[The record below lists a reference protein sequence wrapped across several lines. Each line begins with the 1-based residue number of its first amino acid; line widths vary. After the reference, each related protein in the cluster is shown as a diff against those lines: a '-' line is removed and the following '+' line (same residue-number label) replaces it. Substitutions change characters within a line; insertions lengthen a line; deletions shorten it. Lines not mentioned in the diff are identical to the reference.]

1 MSLDTQIKALLES
14 DEPITED
21 ELVEETIEEIADEDQ
36 AEISDEVDEESDET
50 SDDSDAE
57 FDDELNEEFEELYEL
72 NKGDYAKIAYRVTDP
87 EYEGRLSHAHVVSRA
102 RKEHGDKFADQIA
115 DPKEKMHYGRLRQVG
130 YDKLGERK
138 PTRVTKGGKANKQD
152 VAALKSRIKSDIK
165 EDAEDADST
174 KEHIDALLNGEELS
188 EEFRTKATTIFEAAV
203 ADGVKK
209 QVAQLEEQ
217 YNEMLND
224 AIISVQEELVD
235 KIDGYLGTIVEEWVT
250 ENQLAIERGVKAD
263 LVEEFIDGLKKLF
276 NDHYVDIPEEKAD
289 ILDEQIER
297 LESAES
303 ELAEAAQKV
312 AELEEEVVELRKLRN
327 IEMVGE
333 ELTDSQFEK
342 FLSLCENVDF
352 ESEES
357 FVNKIKT
364 IKESYFPSKATVN
377 ESVALNM
384 DTPLLVDEKTSE
396 TINAYVKALSSPL
409 TFKK

>member
-21 ELVEETIEEIADEDQ
+21 ELIEETIEEVTDEDQ
-36 AEISDEVDEESDET
+36 AETTSETESEAPVVSEDKEEE
-50 SDDSDAE
+50 DSDK
-57 FDDELNEEFEELYEL
+57 DDDDDKEE
-72 NKGDYAKIAYRVTDP
+72 D
-87 EYEGRLSHAHVVSRA
+87 
-102 RKEHGDKFADQIA
+102 
-115 DPKEKMHYGRLRQVG
+115 
-130 YDKLGERK
+130 
-138 PTRVTKGGKANKQD
+138 
-152 VAALKSRIKSDIK
+152 
-165 EDAEDADST
+165 DADDKDDDDAPSV
-174 KEHIDALLNGEELS
+174 KEHIDALLSGEELS

-289 ILDEQIER
+289 ILDEQVER
-297 LESAES
+297 LESFES
-303 ELAEAAQKV
+303 QLAEAAQKV

>member
-21 ELVEETIEEIADEDQ
+21 ELIEETIEEVD
-36 AEISDEVDEESDET
+36 DEETTETTDET
-50 SDDSDAE
+50 ETPVVEEGTDKDSDDDTTEEPEEESE
-57 FDDELNEEFEELYEL
+57 EQDDP
-72 NKGDYAKIAYRVTDP
+72 VT
-87 EYEGRLSHAHVVSRA
+87 
-102 RKEHGDKFADQIA
+102 
-115 DPKEKMHYGRLRQVG
+115 
-130 YDKLGERK
+130 
-138 PTRVTKGGKANKQD
+138 
-152 VAALKSRIKSDIK
+152 
-165 EDAEDADST
+165 
-174 KEHIDALLNGEELS
+174 EHIDALLNGEELS
-188 EEFRTKATTIFEAAV
+188 EEFRTKATTIFEAAL

-224 AIISVQEELVD
+224 AITSVQEELVD
-235 KIDGYLGTIVEEWVT
+235 KIDGYLNTIVEEWVK

-297 LESAES
+297 LETAES
-303 ELAEAAQKV
+303 QLEEATQKV
-312 AELEEEVVELRKLRN
+312 AELEAEVIELRKLRN

-342 FLSLCENVDF
+342 FLGLCEEVEF

-357 FVNKIKT
+357 FVTKIKT
-364 IKESYFPSKATVN
+364 IKESYFPSKTTVN
-377 ESVALNM
+377 ESVSVNM

>member
-36 AEISDEVDEESDET
+36 AEISDEVDEVDEESDET
-50 SDDSDAE
+50 SDEESDGDLNEGTVLSRLTAAHDAAKKHGIQSLARDLHAAIQAHKKGNLKGHLE
-57 FDDELNEEFEELYEL
+57 TADTTAVEHIRSALNEEELDDEV
-72 NKGDYAKIAYRVTDP
+72 DT
-87 EYEGRLSHAHVVSRA
+87 
-102 RKEHGDKFADQIA
+102 
-115 DPKEKMHYGRLRQVG
+115 
-130 YDKLGERK
+130 
-138 PTRVTKGGKANKQD
+138 
-152 VAALKSRIKSDIK
+152 
-165 EDAEDADST
+165 T
-174 KEHIDALLNGEELS
+174 KEHIDALLSGEELS

-364 IKESYFPSKATVN
+364 IKESYFPSKTAVN
-377 ESVALNM
+377 ESVSINM

>member
-21 ELVEETIEEIADEDQ
+21 ELIEETIEEVTDEDQ
-36 AEISDEVDEESDET
+36 AETTSETESEAPVVSEDKEEE
-50 SDDSDAE
+50 DSDK
-57 FDDELNEEFEELYEL
+57 DDDDDKEE
-72 NKGDYAKIAYRVTDP
+72 D
-87 EYEGRLSHAHVVSRA
+87 
-102 RKEHGDKFADQIA
+102 
-115 DPKEKMHYGRLRQVG
+115 
-130 YDKLGERK
+130 
-138 PTRVTKGGKANKQD
+138 
-152 VAALKSRIKSDIK
+152 
-165 EDAEDADST
+165 DADDKDDDDAPSV
-174 KEHIDALLNGEELS
+174 KEHIDALLSGEELS

-289 ILDEQIER
+289 ILDEQVEK

-303 ELAEAAQKV
+303 QLAEATQKV

-364 IKESYFPSKATVN
+364 IKESYFPSKTAVN
-377 ESVALNM
+377 ESVSINM

>member
-21 ELVEETIEEIADEDQ
+21 ELIEETIEEVDDEETTETTD
-36 AEISDEVDEESDET
+36 ETETPVEDESDDDDEVVEEEVKDKGYSET
-50 SDDSDAE
+50 ILAK
-57 FDDELNEEFEELYEL
+57 
-72 NKGDYAKIAYRVTDP
+72 KGDK
-87 EYEGRLSHAHVVSRA
+87 HVVYHRQFGGN
-102 RKEHGDKFADQIA
+102 RKIVSKHD
-115 DPKEKMHYGRLRQVG
+115 
-130 YDKLGERK
+130 
-138 PTRVTKGGKANKQD
+138 T
-152 VAALKSRIKSDIK
+152 
-165 EDAEDADST
+165 AEDAVHAGWKHAVAHDTDGPYSDDDEHYDLIEKHASKYVKEDTEHTHGRRENIQEDDTT
-174 KEHIDALLNGEELS
+174 KEHIDALLSGEELS
-188 EEFRTKATTIFEAAV
+188 EEFRAKATTIFEAAL

-224 AIISVQEELVD
+224 AITSVQEELVD
-235 KIDGYLGTIVEEWVT
+235 KIDGYLNTIVEEWVT

-297 LESAES
+297 LETVES
-303 ELAEAAQKV
+303 ELEEAAQKV
-312 AELEEEVVELRKLRN
+312 AELEAEVIELRKLRN

-342 FLSLCENVDF
+342 FLGLCEEVEF

-357 FVNKIKT
+357 FVTKIKT

-377 ESVALNM
+377 ESVSLSM